1 MFRPFLVVGIGG
13 SGGKTVRAARQALQF
28 KLDQQGWDG
37 EWPEAWQ
44 FLHIDSP
51 TTPDGLEFPAPLLP
65 QEDYLSLV
73 PNGVGYKVIHDK
85 VIQGL
90 GAKLALDVQRS
101 LPSPSEVKV
110 PVGLGAGAFRAVG
123 RTIAAAAMKDIYD
136 KVRDSFGKM
145 QSVTADAQLK
155 EVTRLFGAE
164 VSASQEPTVI
174 VITSV
179 AGGSGAGM
187 FIDVAEAIKA
197 AIGSEEWAHR
207 IFSLLFAPDVFA
219 ELGPKNLAV
228 MVPNAMGALAELIS
242 GFWRSTP
249 TEGTMALYKKHGLNV
264 PQDTKSTIGPAF
276 NYIIGRKNGNANP
289 IDFGSQAGVYK
300 ALANSLAAWMT
311 DAKIQDNLSAYAV
324 ANFQTKSASL
334 PDHSQLATISAGQP
348 LSSLGFARVSLG
360 TDKFFEYAGERMAK
374 QTLKT
379 LLSQHTTTDPELKE
393 KKEDQWVEYYTNLNE
408 GSFLADS
415 GLDELT
421 ESNNQVIEALQPD
434 TTELQTRLKGAISA
448 AVSNG
453 MPKGGH
459 NFEKWVALIT
469 NAFEVNLPAILDDLG
484 KLRHEKGRK
493 WVEAMPEQILSL
505 VAKTMSQQGL
515 AVTAKLMERLINQTR
530 AAATELMQ
538 ERSGHLRDAS
548 AISHTVSQAMGP
560 ASSMNAIPT
569 NHPTVANALHQAE
582 LAFYWASMAEL
593 KASASEL
600 MMDFSENFLEPLQLT
615 LSRGFVA
622 LKEAT
627 GDPKLP
633 DNTTNPFAGWPDF
646 SHRGVADNFTPAP
659 NESMLIDIKDF
670 PTEFDALV
678 EQTVNDPAVTASRI
692 VIDEV
697 LMGTRATEV
706 AKLQDNQKWDILTLR
721 QIWIPKNRHY
731 QLRQAANQPAMFSMV
746 TDHMQYL
753 EFAKKWIKVPGRAFR
768 AYMDQT
774 IPNYLAAG
782 SNQAIQ
788 SARAKKFAAAISSA
802 IQSADPLVDLDQQLL
817 AATHGQIRSN
827 AICSG
832 IPVDKSDPLREG
844 IDNTLVS
851 NGYDPARGWYISGS
865 KAANSKSIE
874 IFTQMA
880 ISMSP
885 IPMSSM
891 LAPMLQ
897 EWSKAGD
904 EYSARTNFMT
914 WRRGRNLAEA
924 IPAHPEQWQA
934 MLNGWF
940 VARMLNLFKH
950 DKSDPSFKER
960 GPKLSIWA
968 DPAAEWVEFPYPLHS
983 AQIATNVDDFPA
995 IVLDSLIVAMA
1006 NCHASTSLKPL
1017 EPYQRLLDLGGSR
1030 GGASEDLSLWILQGE
1045 VQQGSP
1051 VPNPA
1056 RAGAVDGTPQER
1068 QDACAAYLD
1077 EIAAKFKEKMSR
1089 LDAHAD
1095 SRSYPI
1101 SWELRKDIELALEAG
1116 VKAVRA
1122 IEPEEEL

>member
-1 MFRPFLVVGIGG
+1 MFRPFLVVGVGG

-73 PNGVGYKVIHDK
+73 PHGVGYKTIHNK

-90 GAKLALDVQRS
+90 GAKLTLDVQRS

-110 PVGLGAGAFRAVG
+110 PVDLGAGAFRAVG
-123 RTIAAAAMKDIYD
+123 RTIAAAAMKDIHD
-136 KVRDSFGKM
+136 KVRESLGKM
-145 QSVTADAQLK
+145 QSTSADAQLK

-164 VSASQEPTVI
+164 VSASQTPTVI
-174 VITSV
+174 IISSV

-187 FIDVAEAIKA
+187 FIDVAESIKA
-197 AIGSEEWAHR
+197 AIGPQQWAHR

-219 ELGPKNLAV
+219 ELGPKNLSV
-228 MVPNAMGALAELIS
+228 MVPNAMGALAELVS

-249 TEGTMALYKKHGLNV
+249 TEGTLALYRKNGLNV

-311 DAKIQDNLSAYAV
+311 DVFIQDDLSAYAV
-324 ANFQTKSASL
+324 ANFQGKSASL
-334 PDHSQLATISAGQP
+334 MDNSQLATITAGQP

-379 LLSQHTTTDPELKE
+379 LLSQHTSTDPELKE
-393 KKEDQWVEYYTNLNE
+393 KKEEQWIEYFTTLNE
-408 GSFLADS
+408 GAFIADS

-448 AVSNG
+448 AVSSG

-469 NAFEVNLPAILDDLG
+469 NAFEVNLPSILDDLG
-484 KLRHEKGRK
+484 TLRHEKGRK
-493 WVEAMPEQILSL
+493 WVETIPDRILSL
-505 VAKTMSQQGL
+505 VARTMSQQGL

-530 AAATELMQ
+530 AAADELLQ
-538 ERSGHLRDAS
+538 ERSVHLRDAAS
-548 AISHTVSQAMGP
+548 INHTVSQAMGP

-600 MMDFSENFLEPLQLT
+600 MIDFSENFLEPLQLT

-622 LKEAT
+622 LKDGTA
-627 GDPKLP
+627 DPKLP

-646 SHRGVADNFTPAP
+646 AQKSVADHFMPAP
-659 NESMLIDIKDF
+659 NESMLIDVKDF
-670 PTEFDALV
+670 PAEFDALV
-678 EQTVNDPAVTASRI
+678 EQTVNDPAVTAARI

-697 LMGTRATEV
+697 LMGRKSPEV
-706 AKLQDNQKWDILTLR
+706 AKLQENQQWDILELR
-721 QIWIPKNRHY
+721 QIWIPKNRQY
-731 QLRQAANQPAMFSMV
+731 QLRQAANQPALFGLV
-746 TDHMQYL
+746 TDHMQFL

-768 AYMDQT
+768 SFMVQT

-782 SNQAIQ
+782 GNQAVQ
-788 SARAKKFAAAISSA
+788 STRSKKFAAAINSA

-817 AATHGQIRSN
+817 AATHGSISRN

-832 IPVDKSDPLREG
+832 IPIDKSDPMRDG

-851 NGYDPARGWYISGS
+851 NGYDPAKGWYVSGS
-865 KAANSKSIE
+865 KAANAKSIE

-880 ISMSP
+880 ISMNP
-885 IPMSSM
+885 IPMASM

-904 EYSARTNFMT
+904 EFSARTNFMT
-914 WRRGRNLAEA
+914 WRRARTLAEA

-934 MLNGWF
+934 MLTGWF
-940 VARMLNLFKH
+940 IARMLNLFEH
-950 DKSDPSFKER
+950 DKSDPSFKEK
-960 GPKLSIWA
+960 GPRLSIWA
-968 DPAAEWVEFPYPLHS
+968 DPASGWVDFPYPLHS
-983 AQIATNVDDFPA
+983 AHIANNVDDFPA

-1006 NCHASTSLKPL
+1006 NCHAATSLQPL
-1017 EPYQRLLDLGGSR
+1017 APYQRLLDLGGSR
-1030 GGASEDLSLWILQGE
+1030 GTWEDLSAWILDGV
-1045 VQQGSP
+1045 VQPGAP
-1051 VPNPA
+1051 IPDPT
-1056 RAGAVDGTPQER
+1056 RAGTPMGSPQER
-1068 QDACAAYLD
+1068 QDACAAYLED
-1077 EIAAKFKEKMSR
+1077 VLTKFREKMTR

-1095 SRSYPI
+1095 SRTYPI
-1101 SWELRKDIELALEAG
+1101 AWELRTEIEYALEAG
-1116 VKAVRA
+1116 IKAVRS
-1122 IEPEEEL
+1122 IESPEKL

>member
-37 EWPEAWQ
+37 GWPEAWQ

-65 QEDYLSLV
+65 QENYLSLV
-73 PNGVGYKVIHDK
+73 PNGVGYKTIHDK

-90 GAKLALDVQRS
+90 GAKLALEVQRS
-101 LPSPSEVKV
+101 LPSPAEVKV

-136 KVRDSFGKM
+136 KVRDSLGKM
-145 QSVTADAQLK
+145 QSTSADAELK
-155 EVTRLFGAE
+155 EITRLFGAE
-164 VSASQEPTVI
+164 VSASQTPTVV
-174 VITSV
+174 VISSV

-197 AIGSEEWAHR
+197 AIGAEEWAHR

-219 ELGPKNLAV
+219 ELGPKNLSV
-228 MVPNAMGALAELIS
+228 MVPNAMGALAELVS

-249 TEGTMALYKKHGLNV
+249 TEGTLALYRKHGLNV

-311 DAKIQDNLSAYAV
+311 DAVIQDDLSAYAV

-334 PDHSQLATISAGQP
+334 QDNSQLATISAGQP

-379 LLSQHTTTDPELKE
+379 LLSQHTATDPELKE
-393 KKEDQWVEYYTNLNE
+393 KKEEQWIEYYTTLNE
-408 GSFLADS
+408 GAFIADS

-421 ESNNQVIEALQPD
+421 EENNQVILALQPD
-434 TTELQTRLKGAISA
+434 TTELQTRLKSAITSA
-448 AVSNG
+448 VTNG

-459 NFEKWVALIT
+459 NFEKWVALIV
-469 NAFEVNLPAILDDLG
+469 NAFEVNLPSLMDDLG
-484 KLRHEKGRK
+484 KLRHEKGRQ
-493 WVEAMPEQILSL
+493 WVDAMPEQVLSL
-505 VAKTMSQQGL
+505 VSKTMSQQGL
-515 AVTAKLMERLINQTR
+515 AVTAKLMERLINQTK
-530 AAATELMQ
+530 AAADELLQ
-538 ERSGHLRDAS
+538 ERSAHLRDA
-548 AISHTVSQAMGP
+548 AAVTHTVSQAMGP

-593 KASASEL
+593 KQTASEL
-600 MMDFSENFLEPLQLT
+600 MLDFSENFLEPLQLT

-622 LKEAT
+622 LKDAT
-627 GDPKLP
+627 SDPKLP
-633 DNTTNPFAGWPDF
+633 DNTTNPYAGWPDF
-646 SHRGVADNFTPAP
+646 AQKGVADHFLPAP
-659 NESMLIDIKDF
+659 NESMLIDVKDF
-670 PTEFDALV
+670 PAEFDALV

-697 LMGTRATEV
+697 LMGSRSPEV
-706 AKLQDNQKWDILTLR
+706 AKLQENQQWEILQLR

-731 QLRQAANQPAMFSMV
+731 QVRQAANQPAVFSAV
-746 TDHMQYL
+746 TDHMQFL
-753 EFAKKWIKVPGRAFR
+753 DFAKKWIKVPGRAFR

-774 IPNYLAAG
+774 IPNYLKG
-782 SNQAIQ
+782 GGNQAVQ
-788 SARAKKFAAAISSA
+788 STRSKKFAAAISSA

-817 AATHGQIRSN
+817 AATHGAIGRN

-832 IPVDKSDPLREG
+832 IPLDKSDPMRDG

-851 NGYDPARGWYISGS
+851 NGYNPEKGWYISGS
-865 KAANSKSIE
+865 KAANAKSIE
-874 IFTQMA
+874 IFTQMT

-891 LAPMLQ
+891 LEPMLQ
-897 EWSKAGD
+897 EWSKAGH

-914 WRRGRNLAEA
+914 WRRGRSLPEA

-940 VARMLNLFKH
+940 VARLLNLFEH
-950 DKSDPSFKER
+950 DKSDPSFKEK
-960 GPKLSIWA
+960 GPRLSIWGT
-968 DPAAEWVEFPYPLHS
+968 PATGWVDFPYPLHS
-983 AQIATNVDDFPA
+983 AHIANNVDDFPA

-1006 NCHASTSLKPL
+1006 SCHGATSLKPL

-1030 GGASEDLSLWILQGE
+1030 GTWEDLSLWILEGK
-1045 VQQGSP
+1045 VQQGAP
-1051 VPNPA
+1051 LPRA
-1056 RAGAVDGTPQER
+1056 DRAGTQAMSAQER
-1068 QDACAAYLD
+1068 QDLCADYLD
-1077 EIAAKFKEKMSR
+1077 DLLTKFRDKMSG

-1095 SRSYPI
+1095 SRTYPI
-1101 SWELRKDIELALEAG
+1101 SWELRKEIEYALDAG
-1116 VKAVRA
+1116 IRAVRS

>member
-28 KLDQQGWDG
+28 KLDQQGWNG
-37 EWPEAWQ
+37 GWPEAWQ

-73 PNGVGYKVIHDK
+73 PNGVGYRTIHDK
-85 VIQGL
+85 VVQGL
-90 GAKLALDVQRS
+90 GAKLTHEVQRS
-101 LPSPSEVKV
+101 LPSPAEVKV

-123 RTIAAAAMKDIYD
+123 RTIAAAAMKEIFD
-136 KVRDSFGKM
+136 KVRESLGKM
-145 QSVTADAQLK
+145 QSPLADAELK
-155 EVTRLFGAE
+155 EITSLFGAE
-164 VSASQEPTVI
+164 VSKSSDPTVV
-174 VITSV
+174 VISSV

-187 FIDVAEAIKA
+187 FIDVSEAIKA
-197 AIGSEEWAHR
+197 AIGAQEWAHR

-219 ELGPKNLAV
+219 ELGPKNLSV
-228 MVPNAMGALAELIS
+228 MVPNAMGALAELTS

-249 TEGTMALYKKHGLNV
+249 TEGTLALYKKHGLNV

-300 ALANSLAAWMT
+300 ALATSLAAWMT
-311 DAKIQDNLSAYAV
+311 DAVIQDDLSAYAV

-334 PDHSQLATISAGQP
+334 PDNSQLATILAGQP

-360 TDKFFEYAGERMAK
+360 TDRFFEYSAERMAK

-379 LLSQHTTTDPELKE
+379 LLSQHTVTDPELKE
-393 KKEDQWVEYYTNLNE
+393 KKEDQWVEYFTNLNE
-408 GSFLADS
+408 GAFISDS

-421 ESNNQVIEALQPD
+421 EENNQVIEALAPD
-434 TTELQTRLKGAISA
+434 TTELQTRLKGAISS
-448 AVSNG
+448 AVTNG

-459 NFEKWVALIT
+459 NFEKWVGLIV
-469 NAFEVNLPAILDDLG
+469 NAYEVNLPSLLDDLS
-484 KLRHEKGRK
+484 KLRHEKGRQ
-493 WVEAMPEQILSL
+493 WVETMPEKILAL

-515 AVTAKLMERLINQTR
+515 AVTAKLMERLINQTK
-530 AAATELMQ
+530 AAADELLV
-538 ERSGHLRDAS
+538 ERSTHLRDAAS
-548 AISHTVSQAMGP
+548 INHTVSQAMGP

-569 NHPTVANALHQAE
+569 NHPTVAQALHQAE
-582 LAFYWASMAEL
+582 LAFYWAGLAEL

-600 MMDFSENFLEPLQLT
+600 MLDFTENFLEPLQLT
-615 LSRGFVA
+615 LSRGFIA
-622 LKEAT
+622 LKEAA

-633 DNTTNPFAGWPDF
+633 DNTSNPFAGWPDF
-646 SHRGVADNFTPAP
+646 DQKAVDDHFLPAP

-670 PTEFDALV
+670 PSEFDTLV
-678 EQTVNDPAVTASRI
+678 EQTVNDPSVTAARI

-697 LMGTRATEV
+697 LLGTRSPEV
-706 AKLQDNQKWDILTLR
+706 AKLQENQQWDILTLR

-731 QLRQAANQPAMFSMV
+731 QIRQAANQPAVFGLV
-746 TDHMQYL
+746 TDHMKYL

-774 IPNYLAAG
+774 IPNFLKAG
-782 SNQAIQ
+782 GNQALQ
-788 SARAKKFAAAISSA
+788 SARSKRFAAAMNAA
-802 IQSADPLVDLDQQLL
+802 IQSADPLIDLDQQLL
-817 AATHGQIRSN
+817 AATHGAIGRN

-832 IPVDKSDPLREG
+832 IPLDKSDPLREG

-851 NGYDPARGWYISGS
+851 NGYNPDKGWYVSGA
-865 KAANSKSIE
+865 KAANAKSIE
-874 IFTQMA
+874 IFTQMT
-880 ISMSP
+880 ISMNP
-885 IPMSSM
+885 IPMASM
-891 LAPMLQ
+891 MEPMLQ

-914 WRRGRNLAEA
+914 WRRGRTLAES

-934 MLNGWF
+934 MINGWF
-940 VARMLNLFKH
+940 VARLLNLFGH
-950 DKSDPSFKER
+950 DKSDPSFKEK
-960 GPKLSIWA
+960 GPRLSIWA
-968 DPAAEWVEFPYPLHS
+968 SPSSGWVDFPYPLHS
-983 AQIATNVDDFPA
+983 AHIANNVDDFPA

-1006 NCHASTSLKPL
+1006 NCHAATSLKPL

-1030 GGASEDLSLWILQGE
+1030 GSWEDLSLWILEGK
-1045 VQQGSP
+1045 VQQGAP
-1051 VPNPA
+1051 IPRA
-1056 RAGAVDGTPQER
+1056 DRAGTAEMSAQER
-1068 QDACAAYLD
+1068 QDICAAYLS
-1077 EIAAKFKEKMSR
+1077 ELLTKFREKMAN
-1089 LDAHAD
+1089 LDPHAD
-1095 SRSYPI
+1095 SRTYPI
-1101 SWELRKDIELALEAG
+1101 SWELRNEIEYALDAG
-1116 VKAVRA
+1116 LKAVRS